1 MATEESLHEAARLRF
16 RFQMNNRLRLESLAA
31 ISKVFRDFGE
41 PIEDEL
47 LASMVF
53 AVPEELIGEYS
64 RFAEMAASRPLKRR
78 PPGGQPSKITPK
90 KRRPSGG
97 PPPKNLR
104 PPGGERVQK
113 RRPPGGTPAK
123 TSRPPTASRPT
134 GSRPTGSRP
143 TGSRPTGSRPTGS
156 RPTGSRPTWSR
167 PPKGKR
173 PPGGTRPAYEGGRP
187 TTTKRTKVSAKRPPG
202 GKRPAPGRPTKKAS
216 ASRKSAK
223 K

>member
-64 RFAEMAASRPLKRR
+64 RFGEMAARRPLKRR

-113 RRPPGGTPAK
+113 RRPPGGTPTK
-123 TSRPPTASRPT
+123 TSRPPTGTRPT
-134 GSRPTGSRP
+134 G
-143 TGSRPTGSRPTGS
+143 
-156 RPTGSRPTWSR
+156 SR

>member
-64 RFAEMAASRPLKRR
+64 RFADMAARHPLK
-78 PPGGQPSKITPK
+78 GLASGTPALPR

-97 PPPKNLR
+97 TPPKNLRSAGGELR
-104 PPGGERVQK
+104 PPGGERIQK

-123 TSRPPTASRPT
+123 TSRPPTAGRPT
-134 GSRPTGSRP
+134 GSRPPTADRP
-143 TGSRPTGSRPTGS
+143 TGSRPSKGERPPGGTPAKTSRPPTAGRPTGS
-156 RPTGSRPTWSR
+156 RPS
-167 PPKGKR
+167 KGER

-202 GKRPAPGRPTKKAS
+202 GKRK
-216 ASRKSAK
+216 AK